1 MQYFPH
7 RFFDPSSH
15 ILQFVSALVLRRATG
30 GGGGGGGGAASL
42 PVVVPHVE
50 FHEKKQMCF

>member
-15 ILQFVSALVLRRATG
+15 VLQFVSALVLRRATG
-30 GGGGGGGGAASL
+30 GGGGGAAKEETNVL
-42 PVVVPHVE
+42 LTRL
-50 FHEKKQMCF
+50 